1 MRTLKYFIACTL
13 MFLSFTANSQ
23 NREIQKKN
31 NTNLYDFF
39 SHNIRY
45 PEELKQQNSTQAV
58 FVKIKISSK
67 GGIRSIDFSETSD
80 LIKNEIIRICKLK
93 GAKIIFAR
101 NSNMTLII
109 PIIFNYTD
117 LSKKSN
123 YNHNEM
129 FENLMDFFKKN
140 QYNESK
146 YIKYFPPLVAE
157 TYALGITF
165 YD

>member
-13 MFLSFTANSQ
+13 MFLSFAANSQ
-23 NREIQKKN
+23 NREIQKKD

-39 SHNIRY
+39 SQNIKY
-45 PEELKQQNSTQAV
+45 PEEPKQQNPTYAV

-80 LIKNEIIRICKLK
+80 LVKNEIIRICKLK

-101 NSNMTLII
+101 NPNMTLII

-117 LSKKSN
+117 LSKSDYN
-123 YNHNEM
+123 YNEM

-157 TYALGITF
+157 TYALGITIN
-165 YD
+165 D